1 MLSKYSKQQQTKQRT
16 MRHMAKQQKRT
27 TTTCRISIYNVQR
40 NRMRQEAIPA
50 HIYNWIDNLPVKM
63 GGYLRCL
70 CALCALCLCRQH
82 RQHLPSL
89 WTWVCWGCRGVHAVH
104 KRTLKHIVIHIGKY
118 CVVEPV
124 GMPAHTASEDSI
136 KWQAAIKGSSYACF
150 QPANADMP
158 HIVTIQ

>member
-1 MLSKYSKQQQTKQRT
+1 MPCVLCVYVGSI
-16 MRHMAKQQKRT
+16 A
-27 TTTCRISIYNVQR
+27 SIYRRFELESV
-40 NRMRQEAIPA
+40 EVAEVYTLCISA
-50 HIYNWIDNLPVKM
+50 H
-63 GGYLRCL
+63 
-70 CALCALCLCRQH
+70 
-82 RQHLPSL
+82 SL
-89 WTWVCWGCRGVHAVH
+89 THSH
-104 KRTLKHIVIHIGKY
+104 TIHIGKY